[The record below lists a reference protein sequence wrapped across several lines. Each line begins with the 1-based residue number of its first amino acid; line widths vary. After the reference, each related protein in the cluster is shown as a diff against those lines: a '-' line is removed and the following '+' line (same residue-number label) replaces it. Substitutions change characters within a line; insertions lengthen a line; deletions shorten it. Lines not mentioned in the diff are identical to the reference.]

1 MFFVREELEVQQQ
14 CVVRD
19 IVNCFEFEHLI
30 DAHPEAIAA
39 DEPVEAQPAPAQA
52 APVTD
57 SKAGTNPSCL
67 AVVSRFS

>member
-19 IVNCFEFEHLI
+19 MVTSFALGPTI